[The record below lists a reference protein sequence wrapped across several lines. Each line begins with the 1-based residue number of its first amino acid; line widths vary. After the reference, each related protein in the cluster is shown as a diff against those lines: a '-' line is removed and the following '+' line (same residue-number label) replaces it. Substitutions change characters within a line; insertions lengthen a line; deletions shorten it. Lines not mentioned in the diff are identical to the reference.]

1 MNRRIAAL
9 SLSAVALL
17 ALTGCTVPPTVDG
30 STGSARP
37 SASATATAT
46 PNPTSSEG
54 DAQSVE
60 EACALIQDTITEAS
74 DEFGKAA
81 TDDPAQVVEAMQ
93 AAADKLSDAAS
104 QISNADVAALL
115 PDLQEM
121 FAKTA
126 EIMQAIVE
134 GDVSKLDELTTL
146 GEDFQETTQ
155 RFQELCAPE

>member
-1 MNRRIAAL
+1 MNRHIAAL
-9 SLSAVALL
+9 SLSAAVLL
-17 ALTGCTVPPTVDG
+17 GLTGCTLPPTVDG
-30 STGSARP
+30 STGSSGP
-37 SASATATAT
+37 SASATAT
-46 PNPTSSEG
+46 PNPTASDG

-104 QISNADVAALL
+104 QISNADVAAVL

-126 EIMQAIVE
+126 EVMQAIVE

-146 GEDFQETTQ
+146 GEDFQKTTE